1 MKKLSSNYLSLF
13 ILTVLSFIF
22 VQFSYAEDVPLKRV
36 SDPNV
41 PGAGDGTLRTA
52 RVYIPLSVSF
62 ESGELALFFESAVG
76 MCNVSV
82 EDENGN
88 VQMSETIDTDNG
100 TEFWFD
106 LSGLSSGLHYVKISY
121 GSMDLVGEFY
131 VE

>member
-1 MKKLSSNYLSLF
+1 MKKNNFSFFLLLISY
-13 ILTVLSFIF
+13 VLF
-22 VQFSYAEDVPLKRV
+22 VQDSFAVDVPLKR
-36 SDPNV
+36 SSADTGSINYSEN
-41 PGAGDGTLRTA
+41 GSRT

-62 ESGELALFFESAVG
+62 ESGELALFFESTVG
-76 MCNVSV
+76 MCNVSI

-100 TEFWFD
+100 SEFWFD

-121 GSMDLVGEFY
+121 GSMSLVGEFY

>member
-1 MKKLSSNYLSLF
+1 MFLSAPTLYADE
-13 ILTVLSFIF
+13 ILIKRS
-22 VQFSYAEDVPLKRV
+22 EDRRDDLV
-36 SDPNV
+36 
-41 PGAGDGTLRTA
+41 GTGIRT
-52 RVYIPLSVSF
+52 RVYIPLTASF

-76 MCNVSV
+76 MCNVSI

>member
-1 MKKLSSNYLSLF
+1 MKKAIIFTILFVLSLF
-13 ILTVLSFIF
+13 FI
-22 VQFSYAEDVPLKRV
+22 QFSFADDVPLKTDR
-36 SDPNV
+36 N
-41 PGAGDGTLRTA
+41 
-52 RVYIPLSVSF
+52 PLSVGIGSKNARVNIPLTASF
-62 ESGELALFFESAVG
+62 EYGELGLFFESNVG
-76 MCNVSV
+76 MCNVSI

-121 GSMDLVGEFY
+121 GSMNLVGEFY

>member
-1 MKKLSSNYLSLF
+1 MKKNNFSFFLLLISY
-13 ILTVLSFIF
+13 VLF
-22 VQFSYAEDVPLKRV
+22 VQDSFAVDVPLKR
-36 SDPNV
+36 SSADTGSINYSEN
-41 PGAGDGTLRTA
+41 GSRT
-52 RVYIPLSVSF
+52 RIYIPLSVSF
-62 ESGELALFFESAVG
+62 ESGELGLFFESTVG
-76 MCNVSV
+76 MCNVSI

-100 TEFWFD
+100 SEFWFD

>member
-1 MKKLSSNYLSLF
+1 MLDMKNLKFLLITILFLPSLQF
-13 ILTVLSFIF
+13 ILAEEVVLIRR
-22 VQFSYAEDVPLKRV
+22 DVNPSIDGANPKR
-36 SDPNV
+36 
-41 PGAGDGTLRTA
+41 TRF
-52 RVYIPLSVSF
+52 YIPLSVSF
-62 ESGELALFFESAVG
+62 ESGELALFFESSLG
-76 MCNVSV
+76 MCNVSI

-121 GSMDLVGEFY
+121 GSINLVGEFY

>member
-1 MKKLSSNYLSLF
+1 MKTQKFTFLIF
-13 ILTVLSFIF
+13 IMLTSCFATSQF
-22 VQFSYAEDVPLKRV
+22 VYADDVPLKRDANIGNDAV
-36 SDPNV
+36 NNTSH
-41 PGAGDGTLRTA
+41 RT
-52 RVYIPLSVSF
+52 RIYIPLTASF
-62 ESGELALFFESAVG
+62 ESGELGLFFESTVG
-76 MCNVSV
+76 MCNVSI

-121 GSMDLVGEFY
+121 GSMSLVGEFY

>member
-1 MKKLSSNYLSLF
+1 MKKLNYNYSFFLILFFSALFSLNSVAAD
-13 ILTVLSFIF
+13 L
-22 VQFSYAEDVPLKRV
+22 PLKRS
-36 SDPNV
+36 SDGHSEG
-41 PGAGDGTLRTA
+41 GAGAFVRT
-52 RVYIPLSVSF
+52 RIYIPLTASF
-62 ESGELALFFESAVG
+62 ESGELGLFFESTVG
-76 MCNVSV
+76 MCNVSI

>member
-1 MKKLSSNYLSLF
+1 MKKNNFSFFLLLISY
-13 ILTVLSFIF
+13 VLF
-22 VQFSYAEDVPLKRV
+22 VQDSFAVDVPLKR
-36 SDPNV
+36 SSADTGSINYSEN
-41 PGAGDGTLRTA
+41 GSRT

-62 ESGELALFFESAVG
+62 ESGELGLFFASNVG
-76 MCNVSV
+76 MCNVSI

-88 VQMSETIDTDNG
+88 VQMSEIIDTDNG

-121 GSMDLVGEFY
+121 GSMNLVGEFY

>member
-1 MKKLSSNYLSLF
+1 MEKSKISIRLFFVGLILQLSVFSL
-13 ILTVLSFIF
+13 
-22 VQFSYAEDVPLKRV
+22 YADDVPLKKNTDT
-36 SDPNV
+36 SDAYVQVNGP
-41 PGAGDGTLRTA
+41 RT
-52 RVYIPLSVSF
+52 RIYIPLTASF
-62 ESGELALFFESAVG
+62 ESGELGLFFESTVG
-76 MCNVSV
+76 MCNVSI

-121 GSMDLVGEFY
+121 GSMNLVGEFY

>member
-1 MKKLSSNYLSLF
+1 MKTTVIMSRYF
-13 ILTVLSFIF
+13 ILGLLCLLTT
-22 VQFSYAEDVPLKRV
+22 QFLYSEDVPLKRFT
-36 SDPNV
+36 DTK
-41 PGAGDGTLRTA
+41 GDDSATGSGSRS
-52 RVYIPLSVSF
+52 RIYIPLTASF
-62 ESGELALFFESAVG
+62 ESGELALFFESTVG
-76 MCNVSV
+76 MCNVSI

-100 TEFWFD
+100 SEFWFD

>member
-1 MKKLSSNYLSLF
+1 MKTIKIMSRYSILGILCLLTTHSLY
-13 ILTVLSFIF
+13 S
-22 VQFSYAEDVPLKRV
+22 EDVPLKRDTYA
-36 SDPNV
+36 SGGQTV
-41 PGAGDGTLRTA
+41 PTGLKS
-52 RVYIPLSVSF
+52 RVYIPLTASF
-62 ESGELALFFESAVG
+62 EYGELALFFESSVG

-88 VQMSETIDTDNG
+88 VQMSEIIDTDNG

-121 GSMDLVGEFY
+121 GSINLVGEFY

>member
-1 MKKLSSNYLSLF
+1 MNESRFCSRFLILWLIIILSAPSLCAGE
-13 ILTVLSFIF
+13 ILIKRS
-22 VQFSYAEDVPLKRV
+22 EDRRDDLV
-36 SDPNV
+36 
-41 PGAGDGTLRTA
+41 GTNIRT
-52 RVYIPLSVSF
+52 RLYIPLTASF
-62 ESGELALFFESAVG
+62 ESGELALFFASNVG
-76 MCNVSV
+76 MCNVSI

-121 GSMDLVGEFY
+121 GSINLVGEFY

>member
-1 MKKLSSNYLSLF
+1 MKKNIFFFSLLLF
-13 ILTVLSFIF
+13 SFVLF
-22 VQFSYAEDVPLKRV
+22 VQDSFAVDVPLKR
-36 SDPNV
+36 SSADTGSINYSEN
-41 PGAGDGTLRTA
+41 GSRS

-62 ESGELALFFESAVG
+62 ESGELGLFFESAVG
-76 MCNVSV
+76 MCNVSI

-121 GSMDLVGEFY
+121 GSINLVGEFY

>member
-1 MKKLSSNYLSLF
+1 MKTRNFIYLIF
-13 ILTVLSFIF
+13 MVLTSCF
-22 VQFSYAEDVPLKRV
+22 VTSQFVFADDIPLKR
-36 SDPNV
+36 DTNV
-41 PGAGDGTLRTA
+41 GNDAVNNTTHRT
-52 RVYIPLSVSF
+52 RIYIPLSVSF
-62 ESGELALFFESAVG
+62 ESGELALFFESSVG

-88 VQMSETIDTDNG
+88 VQMSEIIDTDNG

-121 GSMDLVGEFY
+121 GSINLVGEFY